1 MELADVTDSKSVGS
15 NTVWVR
21 VPPPAPNTEAPV
33 GCLCVWLSQTGL
45 EAGETKRS
53 CGAFCPAGERK
64 QSGRAA
70 RSASKGRFE
79 RRVPPPAPN
88 TEAPV
93 GCLCVW
99 LSQTGLEAGET
110 KRSCGAFCPAGERK
124 QSGRAARSASKGRFE
139 RRVPPPAPNTEAPVG
154 CLCVWLSQTGLEA
167 GETKRSCG
175 AFCPAGERK
184 QSGRAARSASKG
196 RFERRV
202 PPPGAARLLSCKLYR
217 SLMWVPVK
225 VRDFDGRGG
234 AAQ

>member
-1 MELADVTDSKSVGS
+1 MNPFKKCVKLIYVQNLNIFAGVMELADVTDSKSVGS

-33 GCLCVWLSQTGL
+33 GCLCVWLNRTGL

-93 GCLCVW
+93 GRLCVW
-99 LSQTGLEAGET
+99 LSRTGLE
-110 KRSCGAFCPAGERK
+110 FCRCRLISSSDK
-124 QSGRAARSASKGRFE
+124 ARSMPYKS
-139 RRVPPPAPNTEAPVG
+139 PPV
-154 CLCVWLSQTGLEA
+154 
-167 GETKRSCG
+167 
-175 AFCPAGERK
+175 F
-184 QSGRAARSASKG
+184 
-196 RFERRV
+196 
-202 PPPGAARLLSCKLYR
+202 
-217 SLMWVPVK
+217 
-225 VRDFDGRGG
+225 RDFPPVYLLDCGKGG
-234 AAQ
+234 TLQKKMRKRKDIFDDD

>member
-139 RRVPPPAPNTEAPVG
+139 RRVPPP
-154 CLCVWLSQTGLEA
+154 
-167 GETKRSCG
+167 
-175 AFCPAGERK
+175 
-184 QSGRAARSASKG
+184 
-196 RFERRV
+196 
-202 PPPGAARLLSCKLYR
+202 GAARLLSCKLYR
-217 SLMWVPVK
+217 SLMWVPIK
-225 VRDFDGRGG
+225 VRDFGGRGG

>member
-33 GCLCVWLSQTGL
+33 GCLCVWLSRTGL

-53 CGAFCPAGERK
+53 CGAFCLAGERK

-99 LSQTGLEAGET
+99 LSRTGLEAGE
-110 KRSCGAFCPAGERK
+110 KNGPVERF
-124 QSGRAARSASKGRFE
+124 AR
-139 RRVPPPAPNTEAPVG
+139 
-154 CLCVWLSQTGLEA
+154 
-167 GETKRSCG
+167 
-175 AFCPAGERK
+175 
-184 QSGRAARSASKG
+184 
-196 RFERRV
+196 
-202 PPPGAARLLSCKLYR
+202 PGAQHGVQAAVCR
-217 SLMWVPVK
+217 SLFNTPYMLYTKTANKPKTPFLPLSVDRLIRQSPK
-225 VRDFDGRGG
+225 YAIQITPGI
-234 AAQ
+234 

>member
-33 GCLCVWLSQTGL
+33 GCLCVWLSRTGL

-124 QSGRAARSASKGRFE
+124 QSGRAARSASSVCRSLF
-139 RRVPPPAPNTEAPVG
+139 NTPYM
-154 CLCVWLSQTGLEA
+154 LY
-167 GETKRSCG
+167 TKTVNKPKTL
-175 AFCPAGERK
+175 FCRCRLISSSDK
-184 QSGRAARSASKG
+184 ARSMPYKA
-196 RFERRV
+196 
-202 PPPGAARLLSCKLYR
+202 PPVFGDFSILQGSEHLRL
-217 SLMWVPVK
+217 
-225 VRDFDGRGG
+225 
-234 AAQ
+234 

>member
-33 GCLCVWLSQTGL
+33 GCLCVWLSRTGL

-70 RSASKGRFE
+70 RSASKGR
-79 RRVPPPAPN
+79 
-88 TEAPV
+88 
-93 GCLCVW
+93 L
-99 LSQTGLEAGET
+99 
-110 KRSCGAFCPAGERK
+110 
-124 QSGRAARSASKGRFE
+124 
-139 RRVPPPAPNTEAPVG
+139 
-154 CLCVWLSQTGLEA
+154 
-167 GETKRSCG
+167 
-175 AFCPAGERK
+175 
-184 QSGRAARSASKG
+184 
-196 RFERRV
+196 ERRV

-217 SLMWVPVK
+217 SLMWVPIK

>member
-33 GCLCVWLSQTGL
+33 GCLCVWLSRTGL

-124 QSGRAARSASKGRFE
+124 QSGRAARSAR
-139 RRVPPPAPNTEAPVG
+139 
-154 CLCVWLSQTGLEA
+154 
-167 GETKRSCG
+167 CG
-175 AFCPAGERK
+175 MQIFV
-184 QSGRAARSASKG
+184 QHT
-196 RFERRV
+196 
-202 PPPGAARLLSCKLYR
+202 LY
-217 SLMWVPVK
+217 
-225 VRDFDGRGG
+225 
-234 AAQ
+234 AIY

>member
-1 MELADVTDSKSVGS
+1 MNPFKKCVKLIYVQNLNIFAGVMELADVTDSKSVGS

-70 RSASKGRFE
+70 RSASKGRLE

-99 LSQTGLEAGET
+99 LSRTGLEAGET

-124 QSGRAARSASKGRFE
+124 QSGRAARSASRGMQIF
-139 RRVPPPAPNTEAPVG
+139 VQHT
-154 CLCVWLSQTGLEA
+154 
-167 GETKRSCG
+167 
-175 AFCPAGERK
+175 
-184 QSGRAARSASKG
+184 
-196 RFERRV
+196 
-202 PPPGAARLLSCKLYR
+202 LY
-217 SLMWVPVK
+217 
-225 VRDFDGRGG
+225 
-234 AAQ
+234 AIY

>member
-33 GCLCVWLSQTGL
+33 GCLCVWLNRTGL

-79 RRVPPPAPN
+79 RRVP
-88 TEAPV
+88 
-93 GCLCVW
+93 L
-99 LSQTGLEAGET
+99 
-110 KRSCGAFCPAGERK
+110 
-124 QSGRAARSASKGRFE
+124 
-139 RRVPPPAPNTEAPVG
+139 
-154 CLCVWLSQTGLEA
+154 
-167 GETKRSCG
+167 
-175 AFCPAGERK
+175 
-184 QSGRAARSASKG
+184 
-196 RFERRV
+196 
-202 PPPGAARLLSCKLYR
+202 PGAARLLSCKLYR

>member
-45 EAGETKRS
+45 EAGGTKRS

-99 LSQTGLEAGET
+99 LNRTGLEAGET
-110 KRSCGAFCPAGERK
+110 KRSCGAFCPAGERE

-139 RRVPPPAPNTEAPVG
+139 RRVPPPAPWRVF
-154 CLCVWLSQTGLEA
+154 LQHL
-167 GETKRSCG
+167 KSCEG
-175 AFCPAGERK
+175 T
-184 QSGRAARSASKG
+184 
-196 RFERRV
+196 RFFLLKRRV
-202 PPPGAARLLSCKLYR
+202 CRQLCSSRTRLFRC
-217 SLMWVPVK
+217 
-225 VRDFDGRGG
+225 
-234 AAQ
+234 

>member
-33 GCLCVWLSQTGL
+33 GCLCVWLSRTGL

-99 LSQTGLEAGET
+99 LSRTGLEAGET

-139 RRVPPPAPNTEAPVG
+139 RRVPPPAPWRVF
-154 CLCVWLSQTGLEA
+154 LQHL
-167 GETKRSCG
+167 RSCEDTCFLFIAIFSLLQG
-175 AFCPAGERK
+175 GEVDCVECF
-184 QSGRAARSASKG
+184 S
-196 RFERRV
+196 
-202 PPPGAARLLSCKLYR
+202 RLHLSVAIAIAL
-217 SLMWVPVK
+217 S
-225 VRDFDGRGG
+225 FGIEFT
-234 AAQ
+234 